1 MERVRIGFG
10 MRLAAAVIDGV
21 VAGVLIWV
29 PTWLLARVHPSLGAL
44 VGGVLG
50 MAYFSLE
57 ILKAQTV
64 GKMLF
69 QYRITAQDGS
79 PATRDQLVKRWGY
92 KQVPNAIGVIAA
104 VLTMIVPALG
114 FVSYI
119 GLAAGLAIV
128 AGTFLTLKP
137 EKLAFHDKLFG
148 TAVYGPAKVS
158 ISIPKLT
165 DVLPATGHATSAPQ
179 TAKAA

>member
-1 MERVRIGFG
+1 MERVRIGLG
-10 MRLAAAVIDGV
+10 MRLAAAIVDGV
-21 VAGVLIWV
+21 AAGVLIWV
-29 PTWLLARVHPSLGAL
+29 PTWLLARIHPSLGAL
-44 VGGVLG
+44 VGGILG

-57 ILKAQTV
+57 VFKAQTV

-69 QYRITAQDGS
+69 QYRITDQDGS
-79 PATRDQLVKRWGY
+79 PATRDQLIKRWGY
-92 KQVPNAIGVIAA
+92 KQVPNAIGVVAA

-119 GLAAGLAIV
+119 GLAAALAIV
-128 AGTFLTLKP
+128 VGTLLTLKP

-158 ISIPKLT
+158 ISVPKLT
-165 DVLPATGHATSAPQ
+165 DVLPATQ

>member
-29 PTWLLARVHPSLGAL
+29 PTLVLAKIHPSLGAL
-44 VGGVLG
+44 VGGILA

-57 ILKAQTV
+57 VFKAQTV

-79 PATRDQLVKRWGY
+79 PATCDQLVKRWGY
-92 KQVPNAIGVIAA
+92 KQVPNAIGVVAA
-104 VLTMIVPALG
+104 VLTMIVPAPG
-114 FVSYI
+114 FVSYV
-119 GLAAGLAIV
+119 GVAAALAIV
-128 AGTFLTLKP
+128 VGTLLTLKP
-137 EKLAFHDKLFG
+137 EKLALHDRLFG

-158 ISIPKLT
+158 LTVPKLT
-165 DVLPATGHATSAPQ
+165 DVLPATQ